1 MTLSTSHLKL
11 SIGALLRDTALKVAL
26 LAQHAEPA
34 SMEHLSAECL
44 KLIAIFDQALEN
56 RKVADDVRHEAV
68 YAQCGLI
75 DEMVMS
81 HLPENVKLKWHAS
94 PLHFALFQHRD
105 AGERIYERLA
115 ARMTQI
121 SPNLVMLE
129 CYSTILH
136 LGFSGRYKQTG
147 EKERIALMTGLD
159 AQIETLRATHLHEQA
174 TSIDAVEKKG
184 FFEMGGLLLPTLSPW
199 ILASITA
206 VVTLLLYFLLGE
218 TLEELLAHW

>member
-44 KLIAIFDQALEN
+44 KLIAIFDHALEH

-81 HLPENVKLKWHAS
+81 HLPENVKLKWRAS

-115 ARMTQI
+115 ARMAQI
-121 SPNLVMLE
+121 SPNLAMLE
-129 CYSTILH
+129 CYSAILH
-136 LGFSGRYKQTG
+136 LGFSGRYKQAD
-147 EKERIALMTGLD
+147 EKERTALMTQLD
-159 AQIETLRATHLHEQA
+159 AQIDTLRSTHSHAQPA
-174 TSIDAVEKKG
+174 SNDAGDKKK
-184 FFEMGGLLLPTLSPW
+184 FFEIGGLLLPTLSPW
-199 ILASITA
+199 VLAGITA
-206 VVTLLLYFLLGE
+206 FVTLLFYFLVGE
-218 TLEELLAHW
+218 TLEEILTHW